1 MHVSL
6 DPSRRH
12 LLMGS
17 LLAGVGTGGGLL
29 SLDATA
35 AAPSRLRLQLG
46 WLGGVNQAGEVVA
59 QRMGFYEQEGLQITL
74 QPGGPHVD
82 GVAVVASGH
91 TPLGQVS
98 SSPALMLAASQGLPV
113 RCFAVGAQRHP
124 YTYFS
129 LRRNPV
135 RQPADLVGKRVGV
148 QPPGLGLLRAL
159 LARHGIDEKDV
170 HVVPMGSDL
179 VPLLTGQVDVVT
191 GWLTSTRALKILG
204 RDRVEMRLWDAGVRL
219 YALPYYAHTHLLR
232 TAPQQL
238 AAFLRATAR
247 GWHFAKARPEHALD
261 MLVESYPTLDRDDE
275 RMGLA
280 TMLEYSFADAAATEG
295 WGTMSPAIWREQI
308 ALFTQLGL
316 FTAPPPRLEDVITMD
331 ILDATRTARSGA

>member
-1 MHVSL
+1 
-6 DPSRRH
+6 
-12 LLMGS
+12 MGS

-148 QPPGLGLLRAL
+148 QPTGIGLLRAM
-159 LARHGIDEKDV
+159 LARHGIAEKDV

-191 GWLTSTRALKILG
+191 GWLTSTRALKVLG

-247 GWHFAKARPEHALD
+247 GWHFAKARPEQAVD